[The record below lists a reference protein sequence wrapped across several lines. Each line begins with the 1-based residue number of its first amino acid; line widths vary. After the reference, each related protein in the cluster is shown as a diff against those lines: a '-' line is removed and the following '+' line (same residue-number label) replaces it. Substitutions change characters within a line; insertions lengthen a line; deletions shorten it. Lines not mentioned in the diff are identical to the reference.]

1 MILCSDGCGAA
12 AAPVKGLFHVLLKTR
27 ASRVWTANVDACVLD
42 SESTFENQLTLTHSI
57 FILTIF

>member
-42 SESTFENQLTLTHSI
+42 SESTGLLKTS
-57 FILTIF
+57 